1 MSGLSVME
9 IHRKKNG
16 KLFTRSG
23 AVSQLQKLLASLTS
37 TTPGTLTTE
46 GYSGESFASDI

>member
-16 KLFTRSG
+16 KLSTRSG
-23 AVSQLQKLLASLTS
+23 AVSQLQKLLPSLTS
-37 TTPGTLTTE
+37 TTPGTLTTD